1 MKKLVLLLALTAATV
16 KADIGQDKYWHFG
29 TVYAIQMV
37 SYGITDRVFQMDKTD
52 TVILSSFL
60 TGMVWFTKEM
70 LDAQQS
76 QRIDIGDIGANAL
89 GQAAAVGTIF
99 VFDF

>member
-1 MKKLVLLLALTAATV
+1 MKRLFIGLLLLASTAR
-16 KADIGQDKYWHFG
+16 ADIGQDKYWHFG

-37 SYGITDRVFQMDKTD
+37 SYGVTDKVFNMEKENT
-52 TVILSSFL
+52 ILLSGFL

-70 LDAQQS
+70 LDAQNT
-76 QRIDIGDIGANAL
+76 RKLDVGDIGANLL
-89 GQAAAVGTIF
+89 GQGAAIGTIF